1 MTVHQMASVTTVSAC
16 VSLAGMVLDVI
27 AVLVL
32 TTATAMASAATEL
45 VPVPLDG
52 RAMTARRA
60 TTRRPS
66 IVPCTVRMSAPTSV
80 CQLMKA
86 TASLR
91 VDSVTCLARGSASP
105 LALITARNKSMP
117 VLLLLQRLI
126 LLRLKDVG

>member
-1 MTVHQMASVTTVSAC
+1 
-16 VSLAGMVLDVI
+16 MVLDVT

-32 TTATAMASAATEL
+32 TTATEMASAATEL
-45 VPVPLDG
+45 VPVPLAG

-66 IVPCTVRMSAPTSV
+66 TVPCTVRMSAPTSV

-86 TASLR
+86 TASRR

-105 LALITARNKSMP
+105 LALTTARNKSMP
-117 VLLLLQRLI
+117 VLLLSQRLI
-126 LLRLKDVG
+126 LLRPKDVD